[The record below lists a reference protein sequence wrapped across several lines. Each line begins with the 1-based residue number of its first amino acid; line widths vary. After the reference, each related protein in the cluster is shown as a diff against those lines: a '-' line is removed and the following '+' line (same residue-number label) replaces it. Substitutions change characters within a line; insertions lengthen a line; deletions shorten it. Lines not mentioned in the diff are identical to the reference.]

1 MADDLVLEIA
11 TPKGVA
17 LRMECE
23 WVTAPSVRGEFG
35 VLAGHLPLLAALEC
49 GVLKAKSEGKE
60 RIMAVG
66 PGFVSAQPDKV
77 EVLTDLFARPED
89 LDVEKVKKELA
100 DAELA
105 MRGSDKDLEGTEHDE
120 LQRDIDWAVARL
132 DAIAE
137 AED

>member
-1 MADDLVLEIA
+1 MADGLVLEIA

-23 WVTAPSVRGEFG
+23 WVSAPSVRGEFG
-35 VLAGHLPLLAALEC
+35 VLAGHLPLLAALKC

-60 RIMAVG
+60 RIMAIG

-77 EVLTDLFARPED
+77 EVLTDLFAMPEK
-89 LDVEKVKKELA
+89 LDVEQVKKELA
-100 DAELA
+100 EAEGKLKGFD
-105 MRGSDKDLEGTEHDE
+105 REYEGAAYAE
-120 LQRDIDWAVARL
+120 LQRDIDWALARL

-137 AED
+137 LED